1 MKQQWF
7 FSLPKVALLYC
18 CGIVVGA
25 EIVLLGTGNV
35 GPVAGGLELA
45 AMAIVT
51 GYLVI
56 SSRQTEKTTEL

>member
-1 MKQQWF
+1 MEQQWF

-35 GPVAGGLELA
+35 GPAAGALEIA
-45 AMAIVT
+45 AMALVT
-51 GYLVI
+51 GYLLL
-56 SSRQTEKTTEL
+56 SSRRQ